1 MRSCLGAHGVAEI
14 LVALQSE
21 IWKSA
26 VPPYSVNDEVG
37 WQSSVNSIGHFHV
50 VVLRTLAVVRSQ
62 PDCSLGNFLRV
73 RFFAQETDSKKVCQ

>member
-1 MRSCLGAHGVAEI
+1 M
-14 LVALQSE
+14 
-21 IWKSA
+21 SA
-26 VPPYSVNDEVG
+26 GPPYSVNDEAG
-37 WQSSVNSIGHFHV
+37 WQPDANSIGHFHV